1 MILDS
6 VSILYRT
13 DEMRS
18 LTLKTPWT
26 DRTGKFSALK
36 AVVLAGLCL
45 PALVLAYQALA
56 GGIASGNLP
65 GPPGPLGARPITAA
79 IHETGDW
86 AIRFLVLSLAVTPL
100 RRIANWPKL
109 ILVRRMIGLA
119 ALFYALAHLTLYV
132 ADQKWN
138 LVQVALEIL
147 QRFYLTIGF
156 VALLGLS
163 VLGATS
169 TDAAI
174 RKLGGNW
181 NRLHSIVYAIG
192 VLAAVHFFLQTKADV
207 YQATLLAGLFLMLML
222 YRLAHWRGL
231 PLSSPLVLVGVAVVA
246 GLVTAA
252 VEFAWYGLATGVPPL
267 RVLSANLQFSYQ
279 IRPAWW
285 VLAVGLAAA
294 VVAFARPYFGEKPK
308 QGRGRQARATVA

>member
-1 MILDS
+1 M
-6 VSILYRT
+6 
-13 DEMRS
+13 
-18 LTLKTPWT
+18 KTPWT
-26 DRTGKFSALK
+26 DRSGKFSTLK

-45 PALVLAYQALA
+45 PALILAFQALA
-56 GGIASGNLP
+56 GGLVSANPL
-65 GPPGPLGARPITAA
+65 GPLGARPITQA

-100 RRIANWPKL
+100 RRIAQWPKL

-119 ALFYALAHLTLYV
+119 ALFYGLTHLTLYI

-138 LVQVALEIL
+138 LAHVASEIVL
-147 QRFYLTIGF
+147 RFYLTIGF
-156 VALLGLS
+156 VALLGLA

-174 RKLGGNW
+174 KKLGGNW
-181 NRLHSIVYAIG
+181 NRLHKIVYAIG

-231 PLSSPLVLVGVAVVA
+231 SLSSPLVLVGIAIVA
-246 GLVTAA
+246 GLLTAA
-252 VEFAWYGLATGVPPL
+252 VEFAWYGIATGIPPL
-267 RVLSANLQFSYQ
+267 RVLSANLHFSYQ

-285 VLAVGLAAA
+285 VLAVGLGAA
-294 VVAFARPYFGEKPK
+294 VVALARPYFGEKQK
-308 QGRGRQARATVA
+308 QGGRRAARATAA